1 MDDLE
6 MIAEKFPTNG
16 IESASIV
23 VCEGSFTLEGIDTE
37 IRFRIHRDITAVM
50 PGEPYGFELSHW
62 IHTPQQA
69 GPYTPSAPWCPSVE
83 WAVRRA
89 VKNTISD
96 HYDEAVNAGREPED
110 SWLIP
115 NSNRSQ

>member
-69 GPYTPSAPWCPSVE
+69 GPYTCGFSLFIRRLRCGPSEQRCHIALAPPGP
-83 WAVRRA
+83 AA
-89 VKNTISD
+89 
-96 HYDEAVNAGREPED
+96 
-110 SWLIP
+110 
-115 NSNRSQ
+115 